1 MQPTSKLALRSF
13 ALSFGNVFTLP
24 RVCFSFYVLFV
35 CFSLLNRIYA
45 TFYRNG
51 KGLKELAEYGP
62 DGKRLNSIHLID
74 HHGLGSHWHPWKSG
88 GQVPTEAYP
97 INDRMKKLINKIKNF
112 EK

>member
-1 MQPTSKLALRSF
+1 MCLHYREF
-13 ALSFGNVFTLP
+13 ASLYMFF
-24 RVCFSFYVLFV
+24 FV

-74 HHGLGSHWHPWKSG
+74 HHGLGSHWHPWESG

-112 EK
+112 KK